1 MAQTIYL
8 PDGTTEIMFG
18 RDSFQKLVAER
29 LGYDAEKIL
38 QEIIDEADYT
48 KAKVQTDLVSYES
61 SLEDNTSCFQ
71 EILAKIEKIQRNIN
85 SKRMSK
91 DKILELLSNIE
102 AEIHNQI

>member
-8 PDGTTEIMFG
+8 PDGTSEIMFG
-18 RDSFQKLVAER
+18 RDSFQKLVSER
-29 LGYDAEKIL
+29 LGYDAEKML

-48 KAKVQTDLVSYES
+48 KAKVQTDLTSYES
-61 SLEDNTSCFQ
+61 TIEDNTSCFQ
-71 EILAKIEKIQRNIN
+71 EILVKVEKIQRNIN